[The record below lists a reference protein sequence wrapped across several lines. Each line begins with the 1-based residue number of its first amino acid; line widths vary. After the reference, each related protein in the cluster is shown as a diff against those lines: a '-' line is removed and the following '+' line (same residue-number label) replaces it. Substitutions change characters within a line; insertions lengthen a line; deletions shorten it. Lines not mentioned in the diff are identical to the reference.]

1 MLDHLV
7 YATPDL
13 DAALDDL
20 EARLGVRAVLGG
32 RHPGR
37 GTYNALISL
46 GADHYLEIIGP
57 DPQQPD
63 VAQPRSFGLDDL
75 ATPLLRTWA
84 AKAPDIDARVERARA
99 AGYDPG
105 SARAMSRERPDGVTL
120 AWHLTQS
127 GLPVG
132 GWLVPFLIDWGESP
146 HPALSAPGGVALD
159 SLRAEH
165 PTPDAIRPLLVAL
178 DVALDVDEGPEPRLI
193 ARLSTS
199 NGVVEL

>member
-57 DPQQPD
+57 DPQQHD

-178 DVALDVDEGPEPRLI
+178 DVVLDVDEGPEPRLI
-193 ARLSTS
+193 ARLRTS